1 MAFLDIILLAMVAAF
16 LVFRLRSVLG
26 KRTGNERPPHDPYA
40 GRDGATPGRADPP
53 EGRDDGTVVSLPDRS
68 GPTEAPSDIPDGS
81 PAAEGLAA
89 IQAADSAFAVS
100 EFLEGVRMAF
110 EMIVT
115 SFANGDRETLR
126 PLLSDEVYENF
137 AGAIVERETR
147 SETMEMTL
155 VGIRE
160 AEVLEA
166 SMDGRV
172 AFVTAKIVSEQ
183 IEVLRDAAGEPI
195 SGDPT
200 HVSTVTDIWT
210 FARNTRSRNP
220 NWTLVAT
227 EAPN

>member
-1 MAFLDIILLAMVAAF
+1 MSIDLLLFALIAAF

-26 KRTGNERPPHDPYA
+26 RRTGNERPPIEPNA
-40 GRDGATPGRADPP
+40 RRGGQRPA
-53 EGRDDGTVVSLPDRS
+53 
-68 GPTEAPSDIPDGS
+68 
-81 PAAEGLAA
+81 PAADNGNDENVVALPERQSEDTFIEEAEGDLGENLRK
-89 IQAADSAFAVS
+89 IRSADSSFNT
-100 EFLEGVRMAF
+100 EQFLEGARAAF

-115 SFANGDRETLR
+115 SFATGDRETLR

-137 AGAIVERETR
+137 AGAIVERADQGNV
-147 SETMEMTL
+147 MEMTL
-155 VGIRE
+155 VGIRSSDII
-160 AEVLEA
+160 EA

-172 AFVTAKIVSEQ
+172 AFVTVKFVTEQ
-183 IEVLRDAAGEPI
+183 IEVTRDSAGEVI

-200 HVSTVTDIWT
+200 RVTTVTDIWT

>member
-26 KRTGNERPPHDPYA
+26 KRTGNERPPADPYA
-40 GRDGATPGRADPP
+40 GHDGAGQPEAP
-53 EGRDDGTVVSLPDRS
+53 EGHDDGTVVSLPDRS
-68 GPTEAPSDIPDGS
+68 EEGDIPSDIPDGS
-81 PAAEGLAA
+81 PATEGLKS
-89 IQAADSAFAVS
+89 IQAADSAFSVS
-100 EFLEGVRMAF
+100 EFVEGVRMAF
-110 EMIVT
+110 EMVVT

-137 AGAIVERETR
+137 AGAIVDRESR
-147 SETMEMTL
+147 NETMEMTL

-166 SMDGRV
+166 AMDGRV
-172 AFVTAKIVSEQ
+172 AFVTTKVVSEQ
-183 IEVLRDAAGEPI
+183 IEVVRDAVGEPV
-195 SGDPT
+195 SGDAIK
-200 HVSTVTDIWT
+200 VSTVTDIWT

>member
-1 MAFLDIILLAMVAAF
+1 MVAAF

-26 KRTGNERPPHDPYA
+26 KRTGNERPPTDPYA
-40 GRDGATPGRADPP
+40 GRDGAAPGQSEAP

-68 GPTEAPSDIPDGS
+68 GQNDAQSDIPDGT
-81 PAAEGLAA
+81 PATDGLKA
-89 IQAADSAFAVS
+89 IQAADSAFSVTV
-100 EFLEGVRMAF
+100 FVEGVRMAF

-115 SFANGDRETLR
+115 SFASGERETLR

-166 SMDGRV
+166 TMDGRV

-183 IEVLRDAAGEPI
+183 IEVVRDAAGEPV

-200 HVSTVTDIWT
+200 KVSTVTDIWT

>member
-1 MAFLDIILLAMVAAF
+1 MVAAF

-26 KRTGNERPPHDPYA
+26 KRTGNERPPTDPYA
-40 GRDGATPGRADPP
+40 GRDGAAPSQP
-53 EGRDDGTVVSLPDRS
+53 EAPEAHDDGTVVSLPDRV
-68 GPTEAPSDIPDGS
+68 AQNDVQSDIPDGS
-81 PAAEGLAA
+81 PATEGLKA
-89 IQAADSAFAVS
+89 IQAADSAFSVT
-100 EFLEGVRMAF
+100 EFVEGVRMAF

-115 SFANGDRETLR
+115 SFANGERETLR

-155 VGIRE
+155 VGIHE
-160 AEVLEA
+160 AEILEA
-166 SMDGRV
+166 TMDGRV
-172 AFVTAKIVSEQ
+172 AFVTAKIVSDQ
-183 IEVLRDAAGEPI
+183 IEVVRDAAGEPV

-200 HVSTVTDIWT
+200 KVSTVTDIWT